1 MKTKEF
7 IKRVE
12 GLEFEAEN
20 GKEYYFIKDIDGDV
34 IASINKL
41 ITFQICTDFNAWDE
55 LCDDLKKKLFDII
68 SKYTSTPID
77 EREEEEKY
85 FYEHRFIK
93 TIGGN
98 PTYLAIRQSPNYKYP
113 ILQGSYKDIF
123 EYKVEFTDKEMEE
136 AKNKYWICLDDFVK
150 KSIIE
155 VEI

>member
-12 GLEFEAEN
+12 ELGYCVMN
-20 GKEYYFIKDIDGDV
+20 GEEYYYIRSFDCEV

-41 ITFQICTDFNAWDE
+41 ITFQICTDYDGWDE
-55 LCDDLKKKLFDII
+55 ICHEIKKRLFDII
-68 SKYTSTPID
+68 SKYASTPPD
-77 EREEEEKY
+77 EREEEKKY

-93 TIGGN
+93 TMGGN
-98 PTYLAIRQSPNYKYP
+98 PTYLAIRQRPNNKYP
-113 ILQGSYKDIF
+113 VLQGSYKDVF

-155 VEI
+155 VEE